1 MSLAIRCYR
10 ARPNCILSLYTTTHP
25 PPGSPHPIRLGSVST
40 KPARSFTRMSSSAP
54 TKEWLVHVP
63 DFPGAL
69 DKRLAARPTHLGNLK
84 PAIEAGKVVFGGAT
98 LSKQP
103 AEGEAPDMT
112 GSAMLIKADSE
123 EEVRKILEEDPY
135 TKGGAWDV
143 KNAKIWPFKCA
154 VRTAL

>member
-1 MSLAIRCYR
+1 MSFAIRCYR
-10 ARPNCILSLYTTTHP
+10 ARPNCILSLSTATHP
-25 PPGSPHPIRLGSVST
+25 PPGPAHPSSLGSVST
-40 KPARSFTRMSSSAP
+40 KQARPFARMSSSAP

-123 EEVRKILEEDPY
+123 EEVRKTLEEDPY

>member
-1 MSLAIRCYR
+1 
-10 ARPNCILSLYTTTHP
+10 
-25 PPGSPHPIRLGSVST
+25 
-40 KPARSFTRMSSSAP
+40 MSSSAP